1 MMYLTVGELKKALK
15 DVPDNADDAIVLY
28 QRIEDA
34 YFEKHHW
41 KGKKLKFE
49 DGFSEYIEA
58 FSAYYKPKQKVF
70 VINAHY

>member
-1 MMYLTVGELKKALK
+1 MYLTVGELKKALQ
-15 DVPDNADDAIVLY
+15 DVPDEVAISY
-28 QRIEDA
+28 QRIEDV

-41 KGKKLKFE
+41 KGKRLKFE

-58 FSAYYKPKQKVF
+58 FSAYYKGRQRIF